1 MRSLRPAI
9 AQLQHAGPYPA
20 SSSASKANSLLTL
33 LLPRHWEH
41 NQMWWP
47 RLFRCHGEI
56 AWDDYEKDYSDLP
69 EEVLARHRWASLLSN
84 AGLHSAWALD

>member
-1 MRSLRPAI
+1 
-9 AQLQHAGPYPA
+9 
-20 SSSASKANSLLTL
+20 
-33 LLPRHWEH
+33 
-41 NQMWWP
+41 MWWP